1 MRYTID
7 ETRRYAFR
15 DWLRTQLQ
23 RLDFYQRRGDRYL
36 VSEFWRYA
44 DQLGARVEEV
54 SLGRYLR
61 EDNPVL
67 PTPESCRELAK
78 ALGCHP
84 AEVLLEAGYLTPED
98 FYYLPST
105 GATAEE
111 LRRQVREIDSYNYL
125 PDAIRVQMKQSL
137 ERQLKNLEMIGD
149 NPPPAGGEVK
159 GKEGSTA
166 TTGSGGAID
175 QVPTDVLG
183 GAPGTPE
190 QKSTAQANQTP
201 AQ

>member
-7 ETRRYAFR
+7 EQRRYAFR
-15 DWLRTQLQ
+15 DWLRSQLQ

-44 DQLGARVEEV
+44 DSLGARVEEV

-61 EDNPVL
+61 EENPVL

-78 ALGCHP
+78 ALGVHP
-84 AEVLLEAGYLTPED
+84 AEVLLEAGYLTAED

-111 LRRQVREIDSYNYL
+111 LRRQLREIDSYNYL
-125 PDAIRVQMKQSL
+125 PDAIRAQMKQSL
-137 ERQLKNLEMIGD
+137 ERQLGTLELVGE
-149 NPPPAGGEVK
+149 GG
-159 GKEGSTA
+159 A
-166 TTGSGGAID
+166 TTAAEVPVD
-175 QVPTDVLG
+175 QIKTDILE
-183 GAPGTPE
+183 GTPDAAK
-190 QKSTAQANQTP
+190 QKPAAGVNQTP

>member
-44 DQLGARVEEV
+44 DSLGARVEEV

-61 EDNPVL
+61 EENPVL

-84 AEVLLEAGYLTPED
+84 AEVLLEAGYLTAED

-105 GATAEE
+105 GATADE
-111 LRRQVREIDSYNYL
+111 LRRQLHEIDSYNYL
-125 PDAIRVQMKQSL
+125 PDAIRAQMKQSL

-149 NPPPAGGEVK
+149 NPPPPPAAGGEVK
-159 GKEGSTA
+159 GKA
-166 TTGSGGAID
+166 GSGVAID

-183 GAPGTPE
+183 STPTAD
-190 QKSTAQANQTP
+190 QKSPARANQTP